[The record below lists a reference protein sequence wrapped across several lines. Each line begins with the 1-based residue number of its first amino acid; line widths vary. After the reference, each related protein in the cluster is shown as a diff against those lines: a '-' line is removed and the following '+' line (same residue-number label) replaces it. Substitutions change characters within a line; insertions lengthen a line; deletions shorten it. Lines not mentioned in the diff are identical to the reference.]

1 MRYQFIM
8 YRGYEL
14 GRRIAPK
21 DWSGPASDLLTATIA
36 QTVAGL
42 AFCPIDIVKQR
53 VQTAAVVEKSLNS
66 KSTVR
71 MTPVMAAREVWSQRG
86 IRGFYR
92 GFIPMNALWMPWNL
106 VYLSLY
112 ESSKRRIYQYRLEK
126 LRNEGHNHN
135 GGISCKGEVT
145 VLSDPPMHEI
155 LPAWAYPVSSSHC
168 AAIAAVVTHPID
180 VVKTRLQ
187 VLSLV
192 DPLGKTQQSALQVA
206 AELWQEEGPRGF
218 SRGLFARVATLSM
231 GTSLSWFVYEMAK
244 RQLRAFSAENA
255 T

>member
-1 MRYQFIM
+1 M
-8 YRGYEL
+8 
-14 GRRIAPK
+14 
-21 DWSGPASDLLTATIA
+21 IA

-53 VQTAAVVEKSLNS
+53 VQTAVVVEKSLNS
-66 KSTVR
+66 NSAIR

-86 IRGFYR
+86 IGGFYR
-92 GFIPMNALWMPWNL
+92 GFVPMNALWMPWNL
-106 VYLSLY
+106 VYLTLY
-112 ESSKRRIYQYRLEK
+112 ESSKRRIYRYRLEK
-126 LRNEGHNHN
+126 LRIEGRN
-135 GGISCKGEVT
+135 GGISCKEDVR

-192 DPLGKTQQSALQVA
+192 DNGKKQQTALQVA
-206 AELWQEEGPRGF
+206 AELWHEEGPRGF
-218 SRGLFARVATLSM
+218 SRGIFARVATLSM
-231 GTSLSWFVYEMAK
+231 GTSLSWFVYEMSK
-244 RQLRAFSAENA
+244 RHLRAFSAENA